1 MYIHS
6 KQIIAVLCA
15 TAVAGCVSTNATTT
29 LHAEATLDAECV
41 EGKECTIEGSLF
53 VYRGSPASVAEIK
66 TPYRCFAVAL
76 AADEYRI
83 YHKKNGSSVRLRG
96 VAYSQSSA
104 ENVVSYRLLDR
115 DVATGICSSGPI
127 IYAEKVEMLKAR

>member
-1 MYIHS
+1 M
-6 KQIIAVLCA
+6 
-15 TAVAGCVSTNATTT
+15 TPE
-29 LHAEATLDAECV
+29 AEIVPDAQCV
-41 EGKECTIEGSLF
+41 EGMECTIEGNLF
-53 VYRGSPASVAEIK
+53 VYRGSPASVAELK

-76 AADEYRI
+76 AGSDYRI

-104 ENVVSYRLLDR
+104 ENVVSYRLADR
-115 DVATGICSSGPI
+115 DVATGICSSGLI

>member
-6 KQIIAVLCA
+6 KQIILLLCA
-15 TAVAGCVSTNATTT
+15 TAVAGCISTDATTM
-29 LHAEATLDAECV
+29 LHTETTPDTECV
-41 EGKECTIEGSLF
+41 EGKECTIEGNLF

-66 TPYRCFAVAL
+66 TPYRCFAAAL

-83 YHKKNGSSVRLRG
+83 YHKRNGSSVRLRG
-96 VAYSQSSA
+96 VAYRQSSA

-115 DVATGICSSGPI
+115 DVATGICSSGLI
-127 IYAEKVEMLKAR
+127 IYAQKVEFLKAR

>member
-6 KQIIAVLCA
+6 KQIIVLLCA
-15 TAVAGCVSTNATTT
+15 AAVAGCVSTSARMTPNAETTP
-29 LHAEATLDAECV
+29 DAECV
-41 EGKECTIEGSLF
+41 EGKECTIEGNLF

-76 AADEYRI
+76 AGDDYRI
-83 YHKKNGSSVRLRG
+83 YHGKNGSSVRLHG

-115 DVATGICSSGPI
+115 DVATGLCSSGLI
-127 IYAEKVEMLKAR
+127 IYAQKVEMLKLR